1 MNTER
6 YPNFSHPNP
15 PAARFGVRAWSGV
28 FRHLRHQATTYPSIM
43 RQCGDD
49 QTVHANLKH

>member
-6 YPNFSHPNP
+6 YPNISHPNP

-28 FRHLRHQATTYPSIM
+28 FRHLRDQATTYLSIM
-43 RQCGDD
+43 RQLGDD
-49 QTVHANLKH
+49 RTVHANLKH